1 MDRHQRE
8 QFGAELRRSRDC
20 AGLSLGEL
28 ARLAHVNRGYVG
40 HIEHGQRW
48 PSRRIVEALDT
59 ALGARRTLLDAWSAA
74 EASRRTALVRAPVD
88 PVDVAELEAVELA
101 RRVAASDL
109 GGEVLARLEAAVDD
123 LATAYPVT
131 APDELL
137 DRVRLHLRYVSRL
150 ADARAMLDERRRLLV
165 VGGWLALLAATLHID
180 LEQRRA
186 ARGWLNTAASL
197 AQQAGHDEIHA
208 WRYETEA
215 WHFLTDGDYRRA
227 VELSQIAQQIA
238 PRGSSAEIQAI
249 AQEGR
254 AWARLGEARDTYDAI
269 NRVHKLATP
278 LPRPDRPEHHYRYD
292 PTKAI
297 AYTATTLAWVGDAA
311 AEDHAREIIARL
323 RANGDGS
330 RWPRRVA
337 SANIDLAL
345 TLLTTERLDEAAGSA
360 LAAMLSGM
368 VVPSNHWR
376 ALEVVHAIEARGLP
390 EGRELR
396 DAYQQMHGAA
406 S

>member
-1 MDRHQRE
+1 MDRHERE
-8 QFGAELRRSRDC
+8 QFGTELRRWRDR

-28 ARLAHVNRGYVG
+28 ATLAHVHRGYVG

-59 ALGARRTLLDAWSAA
+59 ALGARRMLLDAWSAA
-74 EASRRTALVRAPVD
+74 EASRATALVRAVAD
-88 PVDVAELEAVELA
+88 PVDADELEAVELA

-109 GGEVLARLEAAVDD
+109 GSQTLTRLEAAVDD

-137 DRVRLHLRYVSRL
+137 DRVRTHVNYVSRL
-150 ADARAMLDERRRLLV
+150 TDARATLDERRRLLV

-180 LEQRRA
+180 LEQRRP
-186 ARGWLNTAASL
+186 ARGWLDTAASL

-215 WHFLTDGDYRRA
+215 WQVLTEGDYRQA
-227 VELSQIAQQIA
+227 VNLSQTAQQIA
-238 PRGSSAEIQAI
+238 PRGSSAAIQAT

-254 AWARLGEARDTYDAI
+254 AWARLGEARDTYDVI
-269 NRVHKLATP
+269 NRVHTLAAP
-278 LPRPDRPEHHYRYD
+278 LSRPDRPEHHYRYD
-292 PTKAI
+292 PTKAV

-311 AEDHAREIIARL
+311 AENYAREIIARL
-323 RANGDGS
+323 HRNGNSD

-337 SANIDLAL
+337 AANIDLAL
-345 TLLTTERLDEAAGSA
+345 ALLATDRLDEAAASV

-376 ALEVVHAIEARGLP
+376 TLEVVHAIEARGLP
-390 EGRELR
+390 EGRDLR
-396 DAYQQMHGAA
+396 ETYEHMRRRD
-406 S
+406 